1 MQHITQS
8 TENATVLDTTVN
20 RRWNSFWH
28 NTSHQKTTVFDT
40 TGDGTVFDTT
50 QVNRKRQFLT
60 QQEMEQFLTQQ
71 STENGTVWD
80 TTTVNRKCNHVGA
93 IIIMYI
99 YHAFI
104 SALSTHMIHINLN
117 TISYKHL
124 EHSPTKTIYR
134 IIGTHTH
141 THTHIYT
148 HTHTHKLQWIQTCM
162 TLIFLRK
169 CYTHTHTH
177 NDYNITKHISLS

>member
-1 MQHITQS
+1 MS
-8 TENATVLDTTVN
+8 TAQVHPRINNTVKFLLHQLETSEIKTDLN
-20 RRWNSFWH
+20 
-28 NTSHQKTTVFDT
+28 NTSGCNTLHSQQKMQQFWTQQS

-50 QVNRKRQFLT
+50 QVIRKRQFLT

-148 HTHTHKLQWIQTCM
+148 HTHTHKLQ
-162 TLIFLRK
+162 
-169 CYTHTHTH
+169 
-177 NDYNITKHISLS
+177 